1 MGKGLRDELDRVI
14 LPTPRHAM
22 TTQGDERR
30 KDAAW
35 ESLCQE
41 NGWCCRV
48 CGATPE
54 LGKQFENS
62 LCEDCRLSMKNE

>member
-1 MGKGLRDELDRVI
+1 
-14 LPTPRHAM
+14 M
-22 TTQGDERR
+22 TKEGEERR

-54 LGKQFENS
+54 LGKQFENR